1 MVLNS
6 VVGRG
11 FLWVVVLLAGGCQMA
26 PLSTSHGS
34 VAALETAVAPTQ
46 LTIEAPM
53 AWGGALRC
61 GVQGCLIGLVEH
73 ENSKIVVHKLDGRKS
88 RLLDRQSVAYHPD
101 SAAWI
106 SDSLLVAAVEE
117 STSLD
122 IFRVEGERLA
132 RLQQVPIGFA
142 PRDVVVVQSAAGV
155 HTLLATPYTG
165 QKVAW
170 VQWHED
176 GREAV
181 KVQHAVWCAAPWHP
195 AKVKKIP
202 GQASGGLVAACLDS
216 RKVVAVSETD
226 WLAQPRVLAQFDS
239 IARQVRPSPSGLWL
253 YAALETGGRNARINM
268 ETGALQWIVAP
279 PTGSVAAAP
288 IDDDL
293 VIWGDDRQLHLQQ
306 LDDQGAVQETRWL
319 KTSGFSTGLQLVD
332 ADHDGV
338 QDLVVFNSSGDK
350 MDVIYGPLWERAAK
364 KAFH

>member
-1 MVLNS
+1 MALNT
-6 VVGRG
+6 VVGKG
-11 FLWVVVLLAGGCQMA
+11 FLWMVILLAGGCQMG
-26 PLSTSHGS
+26 PSSTPNGPPSALRAE
-34 VAALETAVAPTQ
+34 VALTQ
-46 LTIEAPM
+46 LTIETPM
-53 AWGGALRC
+53 AWGGAVRC
-61 GVQGCLIGLVEH
+61 SAQGCLLGVVEH
-73 ENSKIVVHKLDGRKS
+73 ENSKIVVHKLDGRNS

-170 VQWHED
+170 VQWQED

-195 AKVKKIP
+195 VKVKKIP
-202 GQASGGLVAACLDS
+202 GQASGGLVVACLDS

-226 WLAQPRVLAQFDS
+226 WFAQPRVLAQFDS
-239 IARQVRPSPSGLWL
+239 IARQVRPSPSGRWL
-253 YAALETGGRNARINM
+253 YVALETGGRNARINM
-268 ETGALQWIVAP
+268 ETGELQWIAAP

-288 IDDDL
+288 INDDL

-306 LDDQGAVQETRWL
+306 LDAQGVVQETRWL
-319 KTSGFSTGLQLVD
+319 RTSGFSTGLQLID
-332 ADHDGV
+332 ADHDGE
-338 QDLVVFNSSGDK
+338 QDIVVFNSSGDR
-350 MDVIYGPLWERAAK
+350 MDVIYGPLWEHASK
-364 KAFH
+364 KALH